1 MKLLVHSFSGL
12 VAACALVGCA
22 GPRPV
27 MPAPYT
33 VVISANTS
41 INPDRE
47 NRATPV
53 QVRLF
58 ELQNSSNFERIDF
71 YTLFDKDEQALG
83 ADVLSKEQL
92 TLQPGQKIRL
102 YRKAKPEARMLGIFV
117 AFKNLESSTWRVVT
131 PLPQA
136 KELGRWGLFNPSF
149 NAAVVSVRIGSKWV
163 AASTTG
169 ADVPVT
175 IPGTGGLPQLPQ
187 VPQIPQVQVPQVQVP
202 QVQVP
207 QVQVPQVQVPQVQ
220 VPQIQVPQVR
230 PPSYSLPTFPLSGN
244 K

>member
-1 MKLLVHSFSGL
+1 MKLLTHLFSGL
-12 VAACALVGCA
+12 VVAGALVGCA

-33 VVISANTS
+33 VTISATTG

-83 ADVLSKEQL
+83 PDVLSKEQL
-92 TLQPGQKIRL
+92 TLQPGQQVTL
-102 YRKAKPEARMLGIFV
+102 FRKAKPDARMLGVFV
-117 AFKNLESSTWRVVT
+117 AFKNLESSSWRAVT

-136 KELGRWGLFNPSF
+136 KEVGRWGIFNPSF
-149 NAAVVSVRIGSKWV
+149 NVAVVTVRVGPKWV
-163 AASTTG
+163 TASTSGT
-169 ADVPVT
+169 DVPIPIPGSGGLPQ
-175 IPGTGGLPQLPQ
+175 IPGTGGFPQIPGIGGLPQ
-187 VPQIPQVQVPQVQVP
+187 VRTPSIPG
-202 QVQVP
+202 
-207 QVQVPQVQVPQVQ
+207 
-220 VPQIQVPQVR
+220 ISL
-230 PPSYSLPTFPLSGN
+230 PSPYSIPTFPLSGN

>member
-1 MKLLVHSFSGL
+1 MKLIRLFSGL
-12 VAACALVGCA
+12 VVAGALAGCA

-33 VVISANTS
+33 VVISANAG

-58 ELQNSSNFERIDF
+58 ELQNSTDFENIDF
-71 YTLFDKDEQALG
+71 YTLYDKDEQALG

-92 TLQPGQKIRL
+92 TLQPGQRVTL
-102 YRKAKPEARMLGIFV
+102 ARKAKPGARMLGVFV
-117 AFKNLESSTWRVVT
+117 AFKNLENSSWRAVT

-136 KELGRWGLFNPSF
+136 KELGRFSIFNPSF
-149 NAAVVSVRIGSKWV
+149 KTTTVTIQIGPHSVTAKTIG
-163 AASTTG
+163 T
-169 ADVPVT
+169 DVPVT
-175 IPGTGGLPQLPQ
+175 IPGTGGLPQ
-187 VPQIPQVQVPQVQVP
+187 
-202 QVQVP
+202 
-207 QVQVPQVQVPQVQ
+207 
-220 VPQIQVPQVR
+220 VR
-230 PPSYSLPTFPLSGN
+230 TPSVPSYPNISLPSLPSSLPGRSGD